1 MIKDDKVCFPSLSSI
16 LLAVYVSYNNSR
28 GAQSSFLHRVF
39 SPYMYDL
46 KHVCT
51 LRELSGENW
60 MIFGPLLSFK
70 CVHWSLSRGNH
81 NSLSPHVEERS
92 EKIGS
97 LNLSKLKTSCISDF
111 QRISFLLEWLLIG
124 STNYEILWQGSFV

>member
-92 EKIGS
+92 EKIVS
-97 LNLSKLKTSCISDF
+97 LNLSKLKTSRMSEFPKDF
-111 QRISFLLEWLLIG
+111 LFCRHDCLG
-124 STNYEILWQGSFV
+124 STNYEILSSKF

>member
-1 MIKDDKVCFPSLSSI
+1 MTVFFQCFHHRSKIIMLI
-16 LLAVYVSYNNSR
+16 LWKKKKCLRTTIRTYVSYNNSR

-92 EKIGS
+92 EKIVS
-97 LNLSKLKTSCISDF
+97 LNLSKLKTSRMSDF
-111 QRISFLLEWLLIG
+111 QRISFL
-124 STNYEILWQGSFV
+124 